1 MQVDKLVVVKR
12 KTTLEELLRRHAT
25 TSQARFYVESRGQ
38 SHDFYSQQHE
48 HYHKGLDQVL
58 RALPGALR
66 RQVIEKEE
74 LPTYQFAANDLVVVV
89 GDDGL
94 LVNTAK
100 YIRGLSVI
108 SVNADPK
115 NFDGVL
121 ASCTTATFSDLLKM
135 TFEGK
140 VNSEALT
147 MAEAQL
153 EDGQSLYALNDLFI
167 GKSSHAS
174 ARYTIEHDGKQERQS
189 SSGVIVS
196 TGTGSTG
203 WLTSVM
209 VGAHGLATK
218 EAFSPET
225 VAFPR
230 DADYLKF
237 VVREPFPS
245 KITGTSAVYGNVTT
259 KKYLKIASNMAEGG
273 VIFGDGIESDYLEF
287 NAGRYVVIKP
297 ADQKV
302 YLIHNK

>member
-1 MQVDKLVVVKR
+1 MPVDKLVVVKR

-38 SHDFYSQQHE
+38 SYDFYSQQHE
-48 HYHKGLDQVL
+48 HYQRGLEQVM

-66 RQVIEKEE
+66 KQVIEKEE

-108 SVNADPK
+108 SVNADPQ

-121 ASCTTATFSDLLKM
+121 ASCTIDTFSDLLKK

-140 VNSEALT
+140 VDGEALT
-147 MAEAQL
+147 MAEAQM
-153 EDGQSLYALNDLFI
+153 EDGQSLYALNDFFI
-167 GKSSHAS
+167 GKSGHSS
-174 ARYTIEHDGKQERQS
+174 ARYTLEYDGKEERQS
-189 SSGVIVS
+189 SSGIIVS

-209 VGAHGLATK
+209 MGAHGLATE

-245 KITGTSAVYGNVTT
+245 RITGTGVIYGDVTT
-259 KKYLKIASNMAEGG
+259 KRHLKIASNMAESG

-287 NAGRYVVIKP
+287 NAGRSVVIKP

-302 YLIHNK
+302 YLIHSK